1 MLVKSLSLTSS
12 IQHLTSAFGVLCVI
26 DDSSLIGDSSGHS
39 AEEPAPGG
47 GFFRHRLT
55 IRFTSGE
62 TFVYIVREA
71 LHAEDIPASARFAV
85 IHSYQCENEE
95 NCTEIVLLNLND
107 VSYIR
112 TEHIT
117 DEQLRS
123 EEEMHRQNQE
133 QSHAIGLHHPLSHI
147 GFI

>member
-1 MLVKSLSLTSS
+1 VNE
-12 IQHLTSAFGVLCVI
+12 
-26 DDSSLIGDSSGHS
+26 DSSLMGDSSQHT
-39 AEEPAPGG
+39 AQEPAPEG
-47 GFFRHRLT
+47 GFYRHRLT

-62 TFVYIVREA
+62 TFVYIVREP

-85 IHSYQCENEE
+85 IHSYQCETEE
-95 NCTEIVLLNLND
+95 QCTEIVLLNLND

-123 EEEMHRQNQE
+123 EEETHRQTQE
-133 QSHAIGLHHPLSHI
+133 QQHHAVGLHHPLSHI